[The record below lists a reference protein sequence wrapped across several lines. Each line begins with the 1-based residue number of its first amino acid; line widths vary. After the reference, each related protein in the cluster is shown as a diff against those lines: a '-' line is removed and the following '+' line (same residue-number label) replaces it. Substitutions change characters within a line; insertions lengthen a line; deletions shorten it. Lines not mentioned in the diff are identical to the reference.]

1 MKTYFS
7 RIECI
12 LKEVEVASCTDTVI
26 VFASVGKKLVVS
38 NNRSCKENI
47 RSKENQNKNWETT
60 TTGET

>member
-12 LKEVEVASCTDTVI
+12 LKEVEVASCTDMVI
-26 VFASVGKKLVVS
+26 VFAGLGKKLVVS

-47 RSKENQNKNWETT
+47 RSKEN
-60 TTGET
+60 